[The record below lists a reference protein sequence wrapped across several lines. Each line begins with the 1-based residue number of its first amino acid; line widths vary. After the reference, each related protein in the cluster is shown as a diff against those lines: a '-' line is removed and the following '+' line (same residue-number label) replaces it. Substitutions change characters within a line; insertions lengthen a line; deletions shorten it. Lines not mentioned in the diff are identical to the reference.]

1 MGTLLA
7 LLLLQADPE
16 IERAVAKGLL
26 VARNGG
32 GELALW
38 TLVACDVPENDPALR
53 GLLGGLKTPES
64 TTSAALQAM
73 ILEDLDRLKYRD
85 RIAHCAQLLIDTQC
99 RDGRWDVGR
108 PVQPP
113 DLPAPPLP
121 LPRNK
126 GEKPRVRQKIK
137 LTSRE
142 AGGET
147 GDAERTRWALW
158 GLLAAH
164 HAGVIPPAEVVE
176 KAAAAWRKGDHD
188 PANLITGLSICLYL
202 TNRDWKKDVD
212 VLKALERLAGENRT
226 EPGPLY
232 VLERAMMHF
241 NSETLGGVPWYPR
254 VTKTLLDAQKPD
266 GSWGGLEETCY
277 ATLALYKRRGFFQE
291 PGRK

>member
-7 LLLLQADPE
+7 LLLLQDPVDA
-16 IERAVAKGLL
+16 AVRKGLEF
-26 VARNGG
+26 VKTSGT

-38 TLVACDVPENDPALR
+38 TLVACDVPDNDPGLR
-53 GLLGGLKTPES
+53 GLFGGLGTPES

-85 RIAHCAQLLIDTQC
+85 RIAHCAQLLIDAQC

-108 PVQPP
+108 PVKPP
-113 DLPAPPLP
+113 DLPAAPLP

-126 GEKPRVRQKIK
+126 GEKPLVRQKIK

-142 AGGET
+142 AGGEK
-147 GDAERTRWALW
+147 GDAEPTRWALW
-158 GLLAAH
+158 GLLAGY
-164 HAGVIPPAEVVE
+164 HAGLVPPAEVVE
-176 KAAAAWRKGDHD
+176 KAAAAWRQGVHD
-188 PANLITGLSICLYL
+188 PADLITGLSICLYL
-202 TNRDWKKDVD
+202 SNRDWKKDPD
-212 VLKALERLAGENRT
+212 VLKSLERLAAEKRTAPGE
-226 EPGPLY
+226 LY

-241 NSETLGGVPWYPR
+241 NSETLGGGPWYPR

-277 ATLALYKRRGFFQE
+277 ATLTLYKRRRVFQE
-291 PGRK
+291 PLRK